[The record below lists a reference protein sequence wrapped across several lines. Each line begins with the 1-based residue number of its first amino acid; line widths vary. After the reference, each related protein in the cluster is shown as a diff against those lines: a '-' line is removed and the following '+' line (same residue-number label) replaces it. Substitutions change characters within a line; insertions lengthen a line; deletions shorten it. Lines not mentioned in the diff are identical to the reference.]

1 MRIVITEFMDPR
13 AVAQLEARHE
23 VLYAPDL
30 VDNPAQLLTEARTAD
45 AIIVR
50 NRTQVRG
57 DLLDQLTQCRCV
69 GRLGVG
75 LDNIDVEG
83 CVDRNISVF
92 PATGANS
99 LSVAEYVISAMM
111 TLLRPVFSAT
121 TQMTQ
126 GKWPRAALSDGGE
139 VGGKRLGVIGYGAIG
154 QTSAR
159 LARGLGMTVIAFD
172 AMLPPDAPIFARTGV
187 QAADLDTLLK
197 TADVITLHVPLVAS
211 TRGLIGADQLARM
224 AIERGTDGFAD
235 VLLRFGDEVIRD
247 GDIDRKKLAEI
258 VFSDEGSRKDL
269 EAIIHPRVQAL
280 FAQAVAD
287 LDIDD
292 ILIYEIPLLVETGA
306 SEKFDYV
313 ITVESDIELRKARL
327 LKKGLYIS
335 QIEKRMASQA
345 SEEARTA
352 VADAVIRNDGDED
365 SLLRQVENLWES
377 VLLPQSLG

>member
-1 MRIVITEFMDPR
+1 MLVVGLTGGIGSGKST
-13 AVAQLEARHE
+13 VAQNFAELGA
-23 VLYAPDL
+23 L
-30 VDNPAQLLTEARTAD
+30 V
-45 AIIVR
+45 
-50 NRTQVRG
+50 
-57 DLLDQLTQCRCV
+57 
-69 GRLGVG
+69 
-75 LDNIDVEG
+75 ID
-83 CVDRNISVF
+83 
-92 PATGANS
+92 
-99 LSVAEYVISAMM
+99 
-111 TLLRPVFSAT
+111 
-121 TQMTQ
+121 
-126 GKWPRAALSDGGE
+126 
-139 VGGKRLGVIGYGAIG
+139 
-154 QTSAR
+154 
-159 LARGLGMTVIAFD
+159 
-172 AMLPPDAPIFARTGV
+172 
-187 QAADLDTLLK
+187 
-197 TADVITLHVPLVAS
+197 
-211 TRGLIGADQLARM
+211 ADQLARM

-235 VLLRFGDEVIRD
+235 VLLRFGDEVIRN

-258 VFSDEGSRKDL
+258 VFSDEGARKDL
-269 EAIIHPRVQAL
+269 EGIIHPRVQAL

-306 SEKFDYV
+306 SVKFDYV